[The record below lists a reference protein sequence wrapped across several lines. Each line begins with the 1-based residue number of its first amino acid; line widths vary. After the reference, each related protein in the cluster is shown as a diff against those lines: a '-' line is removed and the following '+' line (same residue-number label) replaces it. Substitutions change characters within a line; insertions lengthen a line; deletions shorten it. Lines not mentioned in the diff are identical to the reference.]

1 MAPISS
7 WRKKI
12 GFKKLIMNRS
22 TKAPYILIL
31 PAIVFVLIVYVYPIF
46 KVFRDSLFSI
56 DGIRRT
62 FVGLKNFRFLLFED
76 SLFLTS
82 ITNNLKLLLGI
93 PVLVCMALLLAYL
106 LYSRIKGWKIFRVVF
121 IIPYILSITAVGIAF
136 DFILRENGLFNQI
149 LSSIGLQRLT
159 KNWLGDA
166 AIAIYSILGVVIWK
180 ELGFGIVLFLARM
193 LSIDKQI
200 VEASIIDGASS
211 WQIFLYIILPQM
223 TNVILFYVV
232 INMINMLSWMFNYI
246 FVMTRGGPIKSTYVL
261 EYYIYQTG
269 IRYRQYGVSSA
280 LAVITFMLAIAMV
293 VGQSIVRKKIVRQRG
308 W

>member
-1 MAPISS
+1 M
-7 WRKKI
+7 
-12 GFKKLIMNRS
+12 
-22 TKAPYILIL
+22 L
-31 PAIVFVLIVYVYPIF
+31 PAIVFVLIVYVFPIY
-46 KVFRDSLFSI
+46 KVFQDSFFSI
-56 DGIRRT
+56 DGLQKT
-62 FVGLKNFRFLLFED
+62 FVGLKNFRFLLVKD

-82 ITNNLKLLLGI
+82 ITNNFKLLLGI
-93 PVLVCMALLLAYL
+93 PILVGIALFLAYL
-106 LYSRIKGWKIFRVVF
+106 LYSRVKGWQVFRVIF
-121 IIPYILSITAVGIAF
+121 IIPYILSITAIGIAF

-149 LSSIGLQRLT
+149 LNSAGLDFLA

-166 AIAIYSILGVVIWK
+166 DIAIYSILGVVIWK
-180 ELGFGIVLFLARM
+180 ELGFGIVLFLSRM

-200 VEASIIDGASS
+200 VEAAVIDGASS
-211 WQIFLYIILPQM
+211 WQTFLFVILPQM

-246 FVMTRGGPIKSTYVL
+246 FVMTRGGPVKSTYVL

-280 LAVITFMLAIAMV
+280 LAVITFLLAIALV
-293 VGQSIVRKKIVRQRG
+293 VGQSFVRKKIVQQRG